1 MTSAP
6 TRARPPFE
14 LFANVGGKRVHFGT
28 FVSRRSVE
36 VAAEA
41 LLARNLLPEI
51 VPSQESTMTTKTTAT
66 IQDRTRSLARAQAAR
81 EHGQRINTLSSGTL
95 KKPYAPPKGNVESAH
110 PDDGVRNKARAEAVV
125 QRHLKGAGK

>member
-1 MTSAP
+1 MTGAP
-6 TRARPPFE
+6 VRAHPPFAV
-14 LFANVGGKRVHFGT
+14 FATVCGVRRCFGI
-28 FVSRRSVE
+28 FASRRGAE
-36 VAAEA
+36 RAAEA
-41 LLARNLLPEI
+41 LLAANHIPEI
-51 VPSQESTMTTKTTAT
+51 VPSQESMTMKTP
-66 IQDRTRSLARAQAAR
+66 DRLTGRRRAEAAR